1 MIKLQLN
8 FPILL
13 LTFNRSK
20 QVMKVG
26 DKVFGH
32 VKGYPPWPAVITS
45 EIGGNRLVLY
55 SFMLLYN

>member
-1 MIKLQLN
+1 
-8 FPILL
+8 
-13 LTFNRSK
+13 
-20 QVMKVG
+20 MKVG

-45 EIGGNRLVLY
+45 EIGGNRSLLVLY